1 MVVEGEG
8 MSSSR
13 SGREVLKRMVMWSG
27 CWVGGGGN
35 GDLDLARVGADDGW
49 SNGAVGRSLLE
60 EDDEEPTLVSRLG
73 RDFLLLLLLLMM
85 AVGGGGMV
93 FSKLG
98 IGSWEDDDAGVNKR
112 HGWGR

>member
-27 CWVGGGGN
+27 CWAGGGGN

-49 SNGAVGRSLLE
+49 SNGAVGCSLLE

-85 AVGGGGMV
+85 PMGGGGMV

-98 IGSWEDDDAGVNKR
+98 IGSWEDDDAG
-112 HGWGR
+112 